1 MIVGTGTDIQ
11 DLAPIERA
19 LARNDQFLK
28 RVLTPQEQA
37 QAQQLHGQ
45 RLVEYVGGRWATKEA
60 FSKAWGTGIGKQV
73 GFQDIEVLNN
83 AQGKPEV
90 TRSPHPGTVWVSI
103 SHTKALALSFVILER
118 SENA

>member
-37 QAQQLHGQ
+37 QAHQLHGQ

-90 TRSPHPGTVWVSI
+90 TRSPHPGPVWVSI